1 MCGSPVFLT
10 PHFAA
15 ALDIL
20 PSMGMQVTPARSA
33 AFRILQEVAQKA
45 AEPASL
51 LHGRRTQKLQQA
63 DRDLA
68 TEIVYGVLRWQ
79 NRLDYILETHA
90 KRPLK
95 NVDFPLLL
103 ALRIGLYQIKFLS
116 RVPERAAVN
125 ESVELARAFGPR
137 GASGFVNG
145 VMRSACRHP
154 DQPPLPAKNEDALGY
169 LTVTLSHPEWLAR
182 RYLDGL
188 GPDRAEARCL
198 HHNRAPS
205 TDLRIE
211 PSADME
217 KVQKLLETEGVTT
230 EPFAV
235 LPRCLRVRSGR
246 PTASSLYRNGDIFIQ
261 EAGSQLIPYLL
272 SVQKGDRV
280 LDACAAPG
288 SKATEIS
295 HWCRPGMVIALERRR
310 RRLEL
315 MISLA
320 KRSKCDNLI
329 PVGADAEA
337 PPFRVPFRRILLDA
351 PCSSLGT
358 LARNPDIKWRLS
370 EKNLA
375 EHAERQYRLLSS
387 CTGLLAPG
395 GRLVYSTCSTER
407 EENEEVIQ
415 RFLLAHSGFFVAN
428 THESVPESARHL
440 IDKQGMLTT
449 LPERD
454 GMDGYF
460 AVALE
465 KK

>member
-1 MCGSPVFLT
+1 M
-10 PHFAA
+10 AK
-15 ALDIL
+15 
-20 PSMGMQVTPARSA
+20 QVTPARSVV
-33 AFRILQEVAQKA
+33 FHILQEVAQKGA
-45 AEPASL
+45 DPASL
-51 LHGRRTQKLQQA
+51 LHGGRARKLQQA

-79 NRLDYILETHA
+79 NRLDFILETHA
-90 KRPLK
+90 KRPLED
-95 NVDFPLLL
+95 VDFPLLL

-137 GASGFVNG
+137 RASGFVNG
-145 VMRSACRHP
+145 VMRAACRHP
-154 DQPPLPAKNEDALGY
+154 ERPPLPTKGEDLLGY
-169 LTVTLSHPEWLAR
+169 LTVTLSHPEWLAQ
-182 RYLDGL
+182 RYLAGL
-188 GPDRAEARCL
+188 GPDQAEGRCL
-198 HHNRAPS
+198 YHNRTPS

-211 PSADME
+211 PSFEME
-217 KVQKLLETEGVTT
+217 EVEKSLEAEGITS

-246 PTASSLYRNGDIFIQ
+246 PTSSSLYRNGAIYIQ

-272 SVQKGDRV
+272 SVQKGERV

-288 SKATEIS
+288 SKATEMS
-295 HWCRPGMVIALERRR
+295 HWCRPGIVIGLERRR

-315 MISLA
+315 MTATARRL
-320 KRSKCDNLI
+320 KCDNVL
-329 PVGADAEA
+329 PVGADAED

-370 EKNLA
+370 EKDLA
-375 EHAERQYRLLSS
+375 EYAEQQVRLLSS
-387 CTGLLAPG
+387 CSGLLAPG

-407 EENEEVIQ
+407 EENEDVIQ
-415 RFLLAHSGFFVAN
+415 RFLRTHSGFFVAKR
-428 THESVPESARHL
+428 HESLPEGARHL
-440 IDKQGMLTT
+440 IDEQGMLRTH
-449 LPERD
+449 PERD
-454 GMDGYF
+454 AMDGYF

-465 KK
+465 RT